1 MTTTNQTEGSG
12 KEFDASLSHAPSA
25 NPQPQIVLTPIRMG
39 IPTTGGALEVLVRVQ
54 APSKPEAI
62 AGESG
67 SAGSASRSPLRLSL
81 VVDRSGSMDGQ
92 PLTEA
97 LRCVDHIAARLRPAD
112 QLAVVLYDHEVQ
124 VALPLG
130 AAGDAAKVRTA
141 LAGVVSG
148 GRTDLHAGWE
158 AGARELLLGI
168 AGTISRVILLSDGQA
183 NQGQIDPAFIAGRCA
198 YWAERGVS
206 TTTVG
211 LGRGFNEDLMLA
223 MADAGGGQ
231 QYYGQTAEDLFDG
244 FDEELALLEALFL
257 RKLRIK
263 LIPGAGVVAEVL
275 GQLQPLD
282 DGRYALSDLAW
293 AAESWLLVRLHV
305 GAHANAGDAQQDL
318 ADIDSK
324 RALLSVTLEAD
335 DAQGATVREHSAV
348 LELDHLDASAWNDLP
363 QDATVVRR
371 LQEVDF
377 AMSGAQVRSMLMSE
391 DVTGARAK
399 LAQME
404 VAAADHPWLL
414 DKLARL
420 KRLADNDVIMAAKEL
435 RYASKKLA
443 SRLARVQEAS
453 YCMSETDNA
462 ELPAYVR
469 RKPSEGTGRTK

>member
-1 MTTTNQTEGSG
+1 MTTKNPTEGYSN
-12 KEFDASLSHAPSA
+12 EFDATLIHAAPYH
-25 NPQPQIVLTPIRMG
+25 QPQIVLTPIRMG
-39 IPTTGGALEVLVRVQ
+39 IPATGGALDVLVRVQ
-54 APSKPEAI
+54 APAKPEAI

-67 SAGSASRSPLRLSL
+67 SASSTSRSPLRLSL

-124 VALPLG
+124 VALPLS
-130 AAGDAAKVRTA
+130 AAGDAEKVRSA
-141 LAGVVSG
+141 LAGIESG

-183 NQGQIDPAFIAGRCA
+183 NQGQVDTAFIAGRCA
-198 YWAERGVS
+198 YWAGRGVS

-223 MADAGGGQ
+223 MAAAGGGQ
-231 QYYGQTAEDLFDG
+231 QYYGQTAEDLYDG
-244 FDEELALLEALFL
+244 FDEELALLEAMFL
-257 RKLRIK
+257 RKLRVK

-275 GQLQPLD
+275 GQVLPLD

-305 GAHANAGDAQQDL
+305 GAHANAGGAQQDL
-318 ADIDSK
+318 AGMDGK

-335 DAQGATVREHSAV
+335 DPLGASLLKHSDV
-348 LELDHLDASAWNDLP
+348 LELDSLDASAWNDLP
-363 QDATVVRR
+363 RDATVVRR

-377 AMSGAQVRSMLMSE
+377 AMSGAQVRGMLMSG

-404 VAAADHPWLL
+404 VAAAGHPWLL
-414 DKLARL
+414 DKLAKL
-420 KRLADNDVIMAAKEL
+420 KQLADDDAVMAAKEL
-435 RYASKKLA
+435 RYGSRKLS
-443 SRLARVQEAS
+443 SRLAMVQEAR

-462 ELPAYVR
+462 ELPAYLR
-469 RKPSEGTGRTK
+469 RKASEGAGRTK